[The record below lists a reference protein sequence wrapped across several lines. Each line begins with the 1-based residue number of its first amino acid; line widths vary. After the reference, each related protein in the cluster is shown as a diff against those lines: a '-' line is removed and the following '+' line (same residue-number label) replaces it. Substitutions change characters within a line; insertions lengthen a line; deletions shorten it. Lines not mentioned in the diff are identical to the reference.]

1 MSNKSTSTQ
10 KSEEQLERSSKVLFR
25 FDGRPDGIKDYL
37 GHDVY
42 RITDPKWLK
51 FLESSKYELL
61 DDDPTMIWEDSET
74 HETWVLFDPE
84 RLQDGSHLNK
94 TENQLVAHEVRI
106 EYRSL
111 TTGEVGDWELAY
123 KGKSKELTRLEVG
136 LKAFSKYLR
145 LDKAVIE
152 AKMVIEEESGYYG
165 SYSYVHNNQPY
176 YAKVRRMEGMVRQ

>member
-10 KSEEQLERSSKVLFR
+10 NNKEQLEWSSKVLFR

-61 DDDPTMIWEDSET
+61 DDDPTMIWEDSES

-84 RLQDGSHLNK
+84 RLRDGSHLNK
-94 TENQLVAHEVRI
+94 TENQTSTYNI
-106 EYRSL
+106 EIKRMPKGQEYGPTL
-111 TTGEVGDWELAY
+111 KATTIEAT
-123 KGKSKELTRLEVG
+123 TRLGAAIKALADYLHLPEEEVV
-136 LKAFSKYLR
+136 KETSI
-145 LDKAVIE
+145 DDETDE
-152 AKMVIEEESGYYG
+152 AGDDGSYVYGGYYTEKSLLVQVRKMV
-165 SYSYVHNNQPY
+165 VW
-176 YAKVRRMEGMVRQ
+176 A